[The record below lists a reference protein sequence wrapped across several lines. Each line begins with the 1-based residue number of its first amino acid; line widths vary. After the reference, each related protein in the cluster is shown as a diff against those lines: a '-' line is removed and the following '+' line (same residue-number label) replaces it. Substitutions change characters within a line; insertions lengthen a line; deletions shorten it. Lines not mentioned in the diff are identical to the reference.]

1 MQNLTIYLHKQYE
14 HGRALAILGSNI
26 SAYNKLKEAKQLAR
40 KLDCVIIGRDCLGGL
55 RFEINLNAPRPHQIK
70 VTK

>member
-1 MQNLTIYLHKQYE
+1 MQSLTIYLYKQFE
-14 HGRALAILGSNI
+14 HVQALAILGSNI

-40 KLDCVIIGRDCLGGL
+40 KLDCIIVGRDCLGGL
-55 RFEINLNAPRPHQIK
+55 RFEINLNAPRSHQVK

>member
-14 HGRALAILGSNI
+14 RGQALAILGSNV
-26 SAYNKLKEAKQLAR
+26 SSYNKLKEAKQLAR
-40 KLDCVIIGRDCLGGL
+40 KLDCVITGRDCLGGL
-55 RFEINLNAPRPHQIK
+55 RFEINLNAPRSHQVK

>member
-14 HGRALAILGSNI
+14 QGKALAILGSNM

-40 KLDCVIIGRDCLGGL
+40 KLDCVITGRDCLGGL
-55 RFEINLNAPRPHQIK
+55 RFEINLNAPRPHQVK

>member
-14 HGRALAILGSNI
+14 RGKALAILGSNM

-40 KLDCVIIGRDCLGGL
+40 KLDCVITGRDCLGGL
-55 RFEINLNAPRPHQIK
+55 RFEINLNAPRSHQIK

>member
-1 MQNLTIYLHKQYE
+1 MQNLTIYLHKQFE
-14 HGRALAILGSNI
+14 HGKALAILGSNI

-40 KLDCVIIGRDCLGGL
+40 KLDCVIVGRDCLGGL
-55 RFEINLNAPRPHQIK
+55 RFEINLNAPRSHQIK

>member
-1 MQNLTIYLHKQYE
+1 M
-14 HGRALAILGSNI
+14 

-40 KLDCVIIGRDCLGGL
+40 KLGCVIVGRDCLGGL
-55 RFEINLNAPRPHQIK
+55 RFEINLNAPREHQIK